1 MIAQELLTLSIF
13 LIAAGGCL
21 IWHGSHSSRRGMFL
35 VRKRRGN
42 RNILYMRPS
51 QCPVG
56 DMAAAKIF
64 ISLRKL
70 LRQLRAE
77 GYGLI
82 FFESHMVRKDNF
94 EQFLKFLEAEDM
106 ICEQI
111 NFRKTLP
118 IHSAHLK
125 LTMLISHKKRINVH
139 TESARICIRLQ

>member
-1 MIAQELLTLSIF
+1 MIVQELLTLSI
-13 LIAAGGCL
+13 LLLAAGGFL

-35 VRKRRGN
+35 VRKKRGN

-64 ISLRKL
+64 ISLRNL

-94 EQFLKFLEAEDM
+94 EPFLKFLEAEGM
-106 ICEQI
+106 MCEQI
-111 NFRKTLP
+111 KYRKTLL
-118 IHSAHLK
+118 IHSTHLK
-125 LTMLISHKKRINVH
+125 LSMLINHKKRIKVH
-139 TESARICIRLQ
+139 PESARICIRLQ